1 MGENDISMLSQENSM
16 KFWEDTKFSTE
27 MKSSAVQIWNFICEC
42 YHEYRPSSIT
52 VTHYLDGTVSIKYN
66 HSLHFGPNMKVLQ
79 DENLLY
85 LVSLIS
91 EKSKIRGKV
100 YLNTQEGYLNNLSFS
115 FSYAN

>member
-1 MGENDISMLSQENSM
+1 MHENDISLLSEEQIELLKDN
-16 KFWEDTKFSTE
+16 KFSAETR
-27 MKSSAVQIWNFICEC
+27 KSAIQIWNFICEC

-52 VTHYLDGTVSIKYN
+52 VTHYLDGMVSIKCN
-66 HSLHFGPNMKVLQ
+66 HPLYFGPNMRVLQ